1 MEAIIV
7 KKIMKICLLMFLM
20 LFFTGCDDS
29 YKYND
34 RIAEIINTD
43 FSEILLFE
51 SAQGFGNDEFNIYLI
66 SLDEPQSLESFQPID
81 DNFFELLDHSFLSM
95 LDTEVE
101 ANDYPDFD
109 KEAFLEDFSEL
120 ENDKNTEY
128 LYLEEREDG
137 MKDELL
143 VYNEEM
149 NIGYYFVIVF

>member
-1 MEAIIV
+1 M

>member
-29 YKYND
+29 YKFND

>member
-101 ANDYPDFD
+101 ANDYTDFD

>member
-1 MEAIIV
+1 M
-7 KKIMKICLLMFLM
+7 KKIMRICLLVFLM

-51 SAQGFGNDEFNIYLI
+51 SVQGFGNDEFNIYFI

-81 DNFFELLDHSFLSM
+81 DKFFELLDHSFLSM

>member
-1 MEAIIV
+1 ME
-7 KKIMKICLLMFLM
+7 
-20 LFFTGCDDS
+20 G
-29 YKYND
+29 
-34 RIAEIINTD
+34 
-43 FSEILLFE
+43 
-51 SAQGFGNDEFNIYLI
+51 
-66 SLDEPQSLESFQPID
+66 
-81 DNFFELLDHSFLSM
+81 
-95 LDTEVE
+95 
-101 ANDYPDFD
+101 FD

>member
-1 MEAIIV
+1 M
-7 KKIMKICLLMFLM
+7 KKIMRICLLMFLM

-51 SAQGFGNDEFNIYLI
+51 SAQGFGNDEFNIYLL

>member
-1 MEAIIV
+1 
-7 KKIMKICLLMFLM
+7 
-20 LFFTGCDDS
+20 
-29 YKYND
+29 
-34 RIAEIINTD
+34 
-43 FSEILLFE
+43 
-51 SAQGFGNDEFNIYLI
+51 
-66 SLDEPQSLESFQPID
+66 
-81 DNFFELLDHSFLSM
+81 M

>member
-1 MEAIIV
+1 M
-7 KKIMKICLLMFLM
+7 
-20 LFFTGCDDS
+20 
-29 YKYND
+29 
-34 RIAEIINTD
+34 
-43 FSEILLFE
+43 
-51 SAQGFGNDEFNIYLI
+51 
-66 SLDEPQSLESFQPID
+66 ESFQPID

>member
-66 SLDEPQSLESFQPID
+66 SLDEPQSLESF
-81 DNFFELLDHSFLSM
+81 
-95 LDTEVE
+95 
-101 ANDYPDFD
+101 
-109 KEAFLEDFSEL
+109 
-120 ENDKNTEY
+120 
-128 LYLEEREDG
+128 
-137 MKDELL
+137 
-143 VYNEEM
+143 
-149 NIGYYFVIVF
+149 

>member
-1 MEAIIV
+1 
-7 KKIMKICLLMFLM
+7 MKICLLMFLM

>member
-1 MEAIIV
+1 M

-29 YKYND
+29 YKFND